1 MRLGAEYARW
11 KMNGPGDNIVTL
23 GAFNW
28 RIAFR
33 GAEKAAAGFARILTG
48 WNVSPEEGDGGVAD
62 VLITR
67 SGRGFSWHSA
77 HVSQPLRWGERTPRT
92 AMQVIGDVH
101 DVLFDWF
108 LAARPQHL
116 SLHAAAARFGE
127 ACVCFPSVARA
138 GKSTL
143 MIELARRGHQVLC
156 DDVLPLEPQRNRALG
171 LGIAPRL
178 RLPLPAEASAAF
190 RHFLAER
197 QGPQSHRLMYACLRP
212 GEIAPLGTEVP
223 IAGLVLLA
231 RDSRHRRA
239 RLEPISRAEVLRE
252 LILQDFAGAVPAP
265 EKLDRL
271 IAVIE
276 AARCFRLTYATMSSA
291 ADVLRRA
298 FGPARS
304 SDTNASLSRASP

>member
-1 MRLGAEYARW
+1 
-11 KMNGPGDNIVTL
+11 MNHPPDHVVSL
-23 GAFNW
+23 GAFGW

-33 GAEKAAAGFARILTG
+33 GAQKAAEGFARILTG
-48 WNVSPEEGDGGVAD
+48 WNVSLRQGDGSAAD
-62 VLITR
+62 VLIER
-67 SGRGFSWHSA
+67 SGRGFTWHSQRM
-77 HVSQPLRWGERTPRT
+77 SQPLRWSERTPRT

-108 LAARPQHL
+108 FAARPQHL
-116 SLHAAAARFGE
+116 SLHAAAARFGD
-127 ACVCFPSVARA
+127 ACICFPSIRRA

-190 RHFLAER
+190 RGFLAER
-197 QGPQSHRLMYACLRP
+197 QGPASSRLMYACLPP
-212 GEIAPLGTEVP
+212 GEIAPLGTELP

-231 RDSRHRRA
+231 RDPAHRRA
-239 RLEPISRAEVLRE
+239 RLEPVSRAEILRE
-252 LILQDFAGAVPAP
+252 LILQDFADAVPAT

-271 IAVIE
+271 IAVVE
-276 AARCFRLTYATMSSA
+276 GAGCFRLSYTTATSA
-291 ADVLRRA
+291 ADVLRRE
-298 FGPARS
+298 FGADHS
-304 SDTNASLSRASP
+304 SNLGVSLAHVGL